1 MPSLAFGRVTP
12 RINRTNKTMYGNVAV
27 KYTTYKISKQI
38 PLLHN
43 TIIRNRSMRK
53 TTLCKETSES
63 RGCSSS
69 LIGQKFFFWR
79 IRSGQFKRF
88 WDWFSK
94 SKCPGAHIDLTV
106 NFHHRHFINP
116 TNCPW
121 VSEDGLTLT
130 WSIWVE
136 K

>member
-1 MPSLAFGRVTP
+1 
-12 RINRTNKTMYGNVAV
+12 
-27 KYTTYKISKQI
+27 
-38 PLLHN
+38 
-43 TIIRNRSMRK
+43 MRK
-53 TTLCKETSES
+53 TMLCKETSES

-69 LIGQKFFFWR
+69 LIGQKFNFFL
-79 IRSGQFKRF
+79 SGQFKHF

-106 NFHHRHFINP
+106 NFHHRHFIDP
-116 TNCPW
+116 TNFPW